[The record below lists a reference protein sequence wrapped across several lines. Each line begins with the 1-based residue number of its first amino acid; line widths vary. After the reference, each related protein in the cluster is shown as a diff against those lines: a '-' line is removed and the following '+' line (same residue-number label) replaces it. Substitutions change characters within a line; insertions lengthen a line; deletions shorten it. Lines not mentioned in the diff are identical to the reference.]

1 MRPPLTV
8 PHPSLAPTDETKL
21 IGILLCGHAPE
32 DIEAD
37 MGNYDA
43 MFCEL
48 LKGHG
53 LRFRTY
59 AVVDGVFPDGADDCD
74 GWIITGSKHGAY
86 EPHDWIPPLQQL
98 IRDVY
103 ADGRPMVGI
112 CFGHQI
118 IAQALGG
125 TVEKYAK
132 GWAVGRQNYL
142 IDGQPIALNAWHQD
156 QVTKLPPGATVI
168 GQNAFCENAALLYD
182 NRILTVQPHPE
193 HTAEFVGRL
202 AESRGRGL
210 VPNDLLDAAIAQLDR
225 PTQHQSVADRM
236 AAFLKRGA

>member
-1 MRPPLTV
+1 MTV
-8 PHPSLAPTDETKL
+8 PHPSLTPKEGAPT

-32 DIEAD
+32 DIKAD
-37 MGNYDA
+37 MGDYDG
-43 MFCEL
+43 MFEAL
-48 LKGHG
+48 FEGHG
-53 LRFRTY
+53 LQFRSY
-59 AVVDGVFPDGADDCD
+59 AVVDEEFPASITDCD
-74 GWIITGSKHGAY
+74 GWLITGSKHGAY
-86 EPHDWIPPLQQL
+86 EPHPWIPPLEQF

-125 TVEKYAK
+125 TVEKYSK
-132 GWAVGRQNYL
+132 GWAVGRQEYM
-142 IDGQPIALNAWHQD
+142 IDGQTLALNAWHQD
-156 QVTKLPPGATVI
+156 QVTRIPDGATVI
-168 GQNAFCENAALLYD
+168 GRNEFCDNAALVYD
-182 NRILTVQPHPE
+182 NRIMTVQPHPE

-210 VPNDLLDAAIAQLDR
+210 VPDPLLDEAIAQLDQ
-225 PTQHQSVADRM
+225 PTQEQTIAGRM